1 MPAVTRSMKQ
11 KKITKFSC
19 QAERANSVR
28 LAGTFN
34 DWNAQSTP
42 MSKSGPGEWSVD
54 LELAPGVYEYR
65 FVVDGQWFNE
75 PECANHESCPHC
87 VPNPFGSKNQKLQV
101 E

>member
-1 MPAVTRSMKQ
+1 MPVVTRSIKQ
-11 KKITKFSC
+11 KRITSFSC
-19 QAERANSVR
+19 QAEHANSVC

-42 MSKSGPGEWSVD
+42 MSRNGSGEWSAD
-54 LELAPGVYEYR
+54 LELAPGAYEYR
-65 FVVDGQWFNE
+65 LVIDGQWSNE
-75 PECANHESCPHC
+75 PECANHEGCPHC